1 MKVIV
6 IGATGTIGQP
16 VVEALKGRHEVV
28 VVGHSKGDY
37 QVDLASQESIQ
48 SLFETIGQVDA
59 VVSVAGQ
66 AAFNPLEKLT
76 DADFEVGLT
85 NKLMGQV
92 NLVRLG
98 LRYLND
104 GGSFTLTSGVLSQ
117 EPMPGGAAISLVN
130 SGVEGFVRGAAIE
143 LPRGLRINVVS
154 PPWIKE
160 TMEAMGMDSTHG
172 LPAAVCAKA
181 YVDSVEGSANGQTL
195 DARKYA

>member
-6 IGATGTIGQP
+6 IGATGTIGEP

-117 EPMPGGAAISLVN
+117 EPMPGGSAISLVN